1 MNFEHDTKTVKAQQ
15 PILQWAEQEKNTCD
29 FFILFTDETIY
40 NWGIGK
46 KINISIL
53 QILQEKMIHSREL

>member
-29 FFILFTDETIY
+29 FFILFTDEIY